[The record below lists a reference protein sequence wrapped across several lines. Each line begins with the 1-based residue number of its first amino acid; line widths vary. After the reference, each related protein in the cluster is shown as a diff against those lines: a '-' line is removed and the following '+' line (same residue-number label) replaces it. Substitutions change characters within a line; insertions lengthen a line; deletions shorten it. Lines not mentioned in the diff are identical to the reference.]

1 MVLLREIRTG
11 SYLMTGIR
19 PSHGGYASLHD
30 SRGARDQ
37 PEASRAFPAS
47 SPLRWI
53 LFAPFVLAGNIA
65 ISMLAWFVVDLIL
78 H

>member
-1 MVLLREIRTG
+1 MVLLREIG
-11 SYLMTGIR
+11 IGNYLMMEVR
-19 PSHGGYASLHD
+19 PSYGGYASLHD

-37 PEASRAFPAS
+37 PHISQTFPAWS
-47 SPLRWI
+47 ALRWA

-65 ISMLAWFVVDLIL
+65 VSMLAWFVVDLLL